1 MIAVFC
7 TFCDYILVMEMKVTF
22 AFTVLVAVLNDY
34 ANAAASGKNRSIQQ
48 AKITSFPFK
57 LTSIKAYRWLR

>member
-22 AFTVLVAVLNDY
+22 AFTVLVAISNDY
-34 ANAAASGKNRSIQQ
+34 ANAAASGKNRSFQY
-48 AKITSFPFK
+48 AKITSFASE
-57 LTSIKAYRWLR
+57 L